1 MHGQQTVCSAV
12 WQLYK
17 MLSLP
22 FSLMWFAA
30 VYLLL
35 WNKLIICIWYI
46 TGWVWN
52 THSKSC
58 SGKCAFMLCSAL
70 LLSFSF
76 RVHGSTLGRII
87 PAHPCTAN
95 RKPHGDQSNGND
107 AKGMLEGQL
116 QTFTFLKSHQS
127 LIKSIYFRTEIPSS
141 LHSFTCNQCTP
152 NTKSPKIQTFISAC
166 LLLRHSQSQ
175 MCSQRIIW

>member
-1 MHGQQTVCSAV
+1 MAALQNALFAFLTNVVCCSISAAMK
-12 WQLYK
+12 QADN
-17 MLSLP
+17 M
-22 FSLMWFAA
+22 
-30 VYLLL
+30 YLIYY
-35 WNKLIICIWYI
+35 N
-46 TGWVWN
+46 
-52 THSKSC
+52 
-58 SGKCAFMLCSAL
+58 FMLCSAL

-175 MCSQRIIW
+175 MCSQRII